1 MAVYA
6 DYTFYVNTYLGTVIA
21 ETDFPQL
28 ALRASQFI
36 DRITFARAAP
46 IITADTETAN
56 INKIKLAMCAVA
68 EALRDQ
74 DLSNG
79 ADAITSESQ
88 GQYSVSYAAN
98 SSRAQSNLTK
108 LATAANYWLDGTYL
122 TFGGFNSEEYGYS
135 IDTE

>member
-6 DYTFYVNTYLGTVIA
+6 DYTFYVNTYLGTAIV
-21 ETDFPQL
+21 ETDFPRL

-36 DRITFARAAP
+36 DRATHTRAAP
-46 IITADTETAN
+46 IVTANTETAN

-68 EALRDQ
+68 EELHNQ
-74 DLSNG
+74 DLANG

-88 GQYSVSYAAN
+88 GQYSVSYGAN
-98 SSRAQSNLTK
+98 SSRAMSNLTK
-108 LATAANYWLDGTYL
+108 LVTAANYWLDGTYL
-122 TFGGFNSEEYGYS
+122 MFAGFNSDEYGGT